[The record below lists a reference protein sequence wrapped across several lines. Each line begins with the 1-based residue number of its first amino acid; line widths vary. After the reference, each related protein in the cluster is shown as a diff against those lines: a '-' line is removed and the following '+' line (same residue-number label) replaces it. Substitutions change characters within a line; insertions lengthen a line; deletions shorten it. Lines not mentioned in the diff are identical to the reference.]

1 MPKQPA
7 VYMLI
12 NRPPFGPIYT
22 GVTSDLP
29 RRAYQHKIRRGSQFA
44 SRYNITR
51 LVWYELHD
59 SMQEAITK
67 EKQLKRWKRKWKLR
81 EIRELNPTLRDLF
94 DDLA

>member
-7 VYMLI
+7 VYMLF

-22 GVTSDLP
+22 GVTADLAQ
-29 RRAYQHKIRRGSQFA
+29 RTYQHKLRKGSQFA

-59 SMQEAITK
+59 TMEEAITK
-67 EKQLKRWKRKWKLR
+67 EKQLKRWKREWKLR
-81 EIRELNPTLRDLF
+81 EIQKSNPTFQDLYEE
-94 DDLA
+94 LA

>member
-1 MPKQPA
+1 
-7 VYMLI
+7 MLI

-22 GVTSDLP
+22 GVTSDLVQ
-29 RRAYQHKIRRGSQFA
+29 RAYQHNRREGSRFA

-59 SMQEAITK
+59 SMEEAITK
-67 EKQLKRWKRKWKLR
+67 EKRPKRWKREWKLR

>member
-22 GVTSDLP
+22 GVTSDLAQ
-29 RRAYQHKIRRGSQFA
+29 RVFQHSERKGSKFA
-44 SRYNITR
+44 SKYNVTR

-59 SMQEAITK
+59 TMEEAITR
-67 EKQLKRWKRKWKLR
+67 EKRLKRWKREWKLR
-81 EIRELNPTLRDLF
+81 EIRELNPTFRDLYE
-94 DDLA
+94 DLA

>member
-1 MPKQPA
+1 
-7 VYMLI
+7 MLI

-22 GVTSDLP
+22 GVTSDLVQ
-29 RRAYQHKIRRGSQFA
+29 RAYQHNRREGSRFA

-59 SMQEAITK
+59 SMEEAITK
-67 EKQLKRWKRKWKLR
+67 EKQLKRWKREWKLR

>member
-1 MPKQPA
+1 MAKQPA

-22 GVTSDLP
+22 GVTSDLAQ
-29 RRAYQHKIRRGSQFA
+29 RAYQHKQRRGSQFA

-59 SMQEAITK
+59 TMEEAITK
-67 EKQLKRWKRKWKLR
+67 EKRIKRWMREWKLR
-81 EIRELNPTLRDLF
+81 EIREVNPTLRDLYE
-94 DDLA
+94 DLA

>member
-1 MPKQPA
+1 
-7 VYMLI
+7 MLI

-22 GVTSDLP
+22 GVTSDLVQ
-29 RRAYQHKIRRGSQFA
+29 RAYQHNRREGSRFA

-59 SMQEAITK
+59 SMEEAITK
-67 EKQLKRWKRKWKLR
+67 EKRLKRWKREWKLR